1 MAVYKDFGKNSF
13 DESTNEITTSY
24 VKEKAHIH
32 APSAFVAL
40 LIFAHLLFW
49 VFGAGIVIAGLLCAV
64 LVDAM
69 CAFAILG
76 GVFSIFMGRVVLN
89 CADMYLEHWCVEH
102 KIWDIPNA
110 IYFEHNKA
118 VDLQAEI
125 WREKHPLE
133 EKCRLAL
140 TKNPNYVADLIRYI
154 KDNKKV

>member
-1 MAVYKDFGKNSF
+1 MTIYKDFGRNNF
-13 DESTNEITTSY
+13 DENANEITTEY
-24 VKEKAHIH
+24 VQEKAYIH
-32 APSAFVAL
+32 APPAYVAML
-40 LIFAHLLFW
+40 VFAHFLLW
-49 VFGAGIVIAGLLCAV
+49 VLGVGLTVVGLACTIAVDAWFAMAIPTAIFIVIMGL
-64 LVDAM
+64 
-69 CAFAILG
+69 F
-76 GVFSIFMGRVVLN
+76 VLN
-89 CADMYLEHWCVEH
+89 CADKYLENWCYDHNV
-102 KIWDIPNA
+102 WDIQYQ